1 MPERYS
7 RRNKS
12 RSKEKRE
19 TTSKFDAIFGNVQRA
34 FNDLFAEEAYL
45 EGIRKASKV
54 LDFFLLLFLFV
65 IVYLIASI
73 FTSWTGIIGEHAKE
87 FMISKWGL
95 ASVIPLCYAGY
106 LSIVL
111 LVKRKVPAFITQ
123 TVGVVLL
130 FLAAELMLG
139 LIYIDNPNLANM
151 RLCGSWGNYI
161 ATAFLK
167 SIGPLG
173 IFLLGLMLA
182 ILVSLFYCKGN
193 FNEIFLK
200 VKAFFGDVLNRIL
213 EFKNSFKKKETTVDI
228 DEACHDRDDQG
239 KVSLQDVFEFP
250 DESSP
255 ESPQLP
261 APNLDYVLTEVAEAE
276 DAEDGFVIP
285 LDVEPGKFPP
295 PLDILGAPTD
305 QDATADIKPTLE
317 KYGAKIIDTLAE
329 FGIESEL
336 ADIVQGPTVI
346 QFRIQIAPG
355 IKVSRIAALSNDL
368 ALALAVPSLRVEAP
382 ILGQPYVGIEIPNP
396 KRRPVLLRE
405 VVESSNFIQSKYELP
420 LPLGLT
426 VDGTPMVVGLET
438 LPHLLV
444 AGTTGSGK
452 SVFISSCLIGLCFD
466 RRPDEVK
473 LLLIDPKRVEMTFY
487 EKLPHVLTPPIV
499 ETKEAV
505 AALAWAIGEMERRYD
520 MFAKARVR
528 NIGTYNEKVLPKDR
542 LYNLVIVVDELAD
555 LMMTSPKEVE
565 DYICRLAQMARA
577 TGIHLILATQRP
589 SVNVVTG
596 LIKANIPARVA
607 FTLPSQ
613 ADSRTILDVGGAEK
627 LLGKGDMLFLSP
639 KFAKP
644 VRIQAPWVDEET
656 ISRFIKYTIN
666 IFGEPEYLNISEESG
681 SSHEAAYLDDPLL
694 EEAVEVVLATGIAS
708 ASRLQR
714 QLRIGFTRA
723 ARLIDTMEQL
733 GIVGPQEGSKPRDIL
748 IDEDRAREILT
759 NALGGD
765 RSGIGHN

>member
-305 QDATADIKPTLE
+305 QDATADIKSTLE